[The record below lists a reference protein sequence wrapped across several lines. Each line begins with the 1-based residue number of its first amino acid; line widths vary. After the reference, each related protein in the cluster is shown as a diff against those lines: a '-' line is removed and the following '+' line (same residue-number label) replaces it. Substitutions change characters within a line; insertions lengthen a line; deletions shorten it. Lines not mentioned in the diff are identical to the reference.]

1 MTMLLRVVLIVV
13 SVATTWMILRR
24 IRTSK
29 MRIEDSIFWIGFS
42 CMLILFSLFPQIVY
56 LMTDLTGIQTPVNF
70 IFLFIIFVL
79 ILRLFRITVKL
90 SQLETRVRDMA
101 MHLALEEKKQEEA
114 GQREQDARRL
124 EAAGQENPGARNA
137 GEGRAECESGEP
149 GNAGCGST
157 ESDNW

>member
-90 SQLETRVRDMA
+90 SQLETRVREMA
-101 MHLALEEKKQEEA
+101 MHLALEEKSRRRQGRESRMRGDWKQ
-114 GQREQDARRL
+114 QDR
-124 EAAGQENPGARNA
+124 
-137 GEGRAECESGEP
+137 
-149 GNAGCGST
+149 GSRIR
-157 ESDNW
+157 

>member
-90 SQLETRVRDMA
+90 SQLETRVREMA

-124 EAAGQENPGARNA
+124 EAAGQWEQNQIT
-137 GEGRAECESGEP
+137 GEDGNES
-149 GNAGCGST
+149 SL
-157 ESDNW
+157 